1 LYIPVLLLHNFFI
14 SIGFYDPNIIYHG
27 VYVVQW
33 DVWYYFKKILLA
45 LLFCGKEPLLD
56 AMWFVY
62 VLFLALC
69 GLSLL
74 SYFAKKICRDKI
86 NYLSLRFFVL
96 LLLVTV
102 SCILTK
108 VYDITIFRISCTIT
122 GMWLIYLG
130 MLLRHYKKIT
140 FDNSQIAMVS
150 ALIAW
155 GAAITNGGL
164 ILVDNIY
171 NDVISLSITS
181 CACLYVICF
190 ISRTI
195 SGNVI
200 GKVLKEI
207 GKESF
212 VIMAFHLIAFKA
224 LTLILFIFGIDER
237 LGLTY
242 PNVGDSSL
250 LLLYTIIGIFLPLL
264 FVKMVRY
271 IPSTIRQII
280 KSKC

>member
-1 LYIPVLLLHNFFI
+1 MACPGFFYDRWFFIKEEKLILPKSFILGKYKKLYLKIIYLYIPVLLLHNFFI

-108 VYDITIFRISCTIT
+108 VYDTKFLHQWQNYWNFKRYSKKNDYLCTRKLT
-122 GMWLIYLG
+122 PSHFEKG
-130 MLLRHYKKIT
+130 
-140 FDNSQIAMVS
+140 
-150 ALIAW
+150 
-155 GAAITNGGL
+155 GAAIG
-164 ILVDNIY
+164 
-171 NDVISLSITS
+171 
-181 CACLYVICF
+181 
-190 ISRTI
+190 R
-195 SGNVI
+195 
-200 GKVLKEI
+200 E
-207 GKESF
+207 
-212 VIMAFHLIAFKA
+212 H
-224 LTLILFIFGIDER
+224 
-237 LGLTY
+237 
-242 PNVGDSSL
+242 
-250 LLLYTIIGIFLPLL
+250 
-264 FVKMVRY
+264 Y
-271 IPSTIRQII
+271 IWEMRR
-280 KSKC
+280 